1 MSVVECQDAINAP
14 DLQVWNNAAFDNEDS
29 EGGSSVVKASW
40 SDILQPLSLNFS
52 SESFESGCSKENLSP
67 AILKTPVCVKSSVP
81 FKPLDTNTNLDPFS
95 AVAKKKGL
103 AEVKEGEERVR
114 DEGKID
120 AEIEEIE
127 KEISRLNSRLEALK
141 LEKAERNEKA
151 VEKRGRVV
159 AAKFMEQKQGVKN
172 LDGLK
177 KIESMMM
184 SVRSKDNRRGMSL
197 GPSEIIAG
205 AGFQRPSKFEI
216 TPVQATQSRRK
227 SCFWKLQDIDELR
240 ATKERGKS
248 LSLSPKSRKTVSKV
262 QAPKQAATTVG
273 GSKRPVKKQDK
284 VLASIGPKKLFKDGA
299 EKSVP
304 AKKTPFKPGRVVPS
318 RYNQIGNSAVSDGRK
333 RSWPEDDKDD
343 SKRGDKRRVSLVGK
357 PHGIARETSR
367 SQGPECRV
375 KKRWEIPSEIVVY
388 QVAAEDNKSPSV
400 IAEIGDVLPKIKT
413 VRCGIDTPR
422 GSGPAKRAAELVGMK
437 SYFSTNGEVCHELS
451 FAEEGA
457 EEE

>member
-1 MSVVECQDAINAP
+1 MSVVEYQDAINAP

-40 SDILQPLSLNFS
+40 SDILQPLSLNCS

-103 AEVKEGEERVR
+103 AEVEEGEERVR

-318 RYNQIGNSAVSDGRK
+318 RYNQIGNSPVSDGRK

>member
-1 MSVVECQDAINAP
+1 MSVVEYPDAINAP

-29 EGGSSVVKASW
+29 EGGSSFVKASW
-40 SDILQPLSLNFS
+40 SELLQPLSLNRS
-52 SESFESGCSKENLSP
+52 SESFDSGCSKENLSP
-67 AILKTPVCVKSSVP
+67 EILKTPVRVKSLVP
-81 FKPLDTNTNLDPFS
+81 FKPLNTNTNLEPIS
-95 AVAKKKGL
+95 VVAKKKGIG
-103 AEVKEGEERVR
+103 EVEEREEKVR

-141 LEKAERNEKA
+141 LEKAGRNEKA

-159 AAKFMEQKQGVKN
+159 AAKFMEPKQSVKN

-177 KIESMMM
+177 KIESLMM
-184 SVRSKDNRRGMSL
+184 SVRPKVNRRGMSL

-205 AGFQRPSKFEI
+205 AEFRRPSKLEI

-273 GSKRPVKKQDK
+273 GSKRPVKKEDK
-284 VLASIGPKKLFKDGA
+284 VLASIEPKKLFKDGA
-299 EKSVP
+299 EKSAP

-343 SKRGDKRRVSLVGK
+343 SKRCDKRRVSLAGK
-357 PHGIARETSR
+357 PRGIGREMSR

-375 KKRWEIPSEIVVY
+375 KKRWEIPSEVVVY
-388 QVAAEDNKSPSV
+388 QGVAEDGKSPSV
-400 IAEIGDVLPKIKT
+400 VAEIGDVLPKIKT
-413 VRCGIDTPR
+413 VRCAIDTPR
-422 GSGPAKRAAELVGMK
+422 GSGPAKRVAELVGMK
-437 SYFSTNGEVCHELS
+437 SYFSTNGEVCQGLN
-451 FAEEGA
+451 FAEADA